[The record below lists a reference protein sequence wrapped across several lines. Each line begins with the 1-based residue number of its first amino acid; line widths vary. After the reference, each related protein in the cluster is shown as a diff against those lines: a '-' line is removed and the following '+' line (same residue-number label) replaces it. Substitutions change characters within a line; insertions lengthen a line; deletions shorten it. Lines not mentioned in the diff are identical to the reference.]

1 MNESNIIKRTYQL
14 GQSIWLDFI
23 DRKLIESGEL
33 KKFIDE
39 DGLRGMTSNPAIFEK
54 AISSGDQYTQQIRQL
69 SGGGGAGNGTGG
81 AGDGSGNKA
90 EDGGGGTGDG
100 SGGKTG
106 NQAADKAGDKPSD
119 KTNEEIFY
127 SLALDDIKAAAD
139 LFKSVYEEKVKGA
152 DGYVSLEVSP
162 RLARDTTA
170 TVNQAISLWGRA
182 ARQNVMIKVPG
193 TIEGL
198 PAIRH
203 LIGEGLNI
211 NVTLLFGLERYQQ
224 VIEAFVSGL
233 EDRIRAGKSVDGIA
247 SVASFF
253 LSRIDVLLDPVL
265 KEKGL
270 QDLNGKAAIA
280 LAKKAYQLYKKAFS
294 SDRWKTLADKG
305 ARPQRLLW
313 ASTSSKDPSFPDTK
327 YVDALIGKDTVDT
340 VPMETY
346 HAFRD
351 HGHVAETLESDLPA
365 ADQVLDTLSKNGIDM
380 NAVAQRLE
388 NEGIDKF
395 VQPYDKLLKAIEGKR
410 REEAGIGTKAG

>member
-1 MNESNIIKRTYQL
+1 MKVMSEKNIIKQTYQL

-23 DRKLIESGEL
+23 DRKLIQSGEL

-69 SGGGGAGNGTGG
+69 S
-81 AGDGSGNKA
+81 DSGNA
-90 EDGGGGTGDG
+90 ARGIDQTGDM
-100 SGGKTG
+100 
-106 NQAADKAGDKPSD
+106 
-119 KTNEEIFY
+119 TNEEIFY
-127 SLALDDIKAAAD
+127 SLALEDIQAAAD
-139 LFKSVYEEKVKGA
+139 LFVSVYEAKVKGA

-162 RLARDTTA
+162 RLAKDTMA
-170 TVNQAISLWGRA
+170 TVNQAVSLWGRV

-198 PAIRH
+198 AAIRH

-224 VIEAFVSGL
+224 VIEAYVSGL
-233 EDRIRAGKSVDGIA
+233 EDRVRAGKSIDGIA

-270 QDLNGKAAIA
+270 HDLNGKTAIA
-280 LAKKAYQLYKKAFS
+280 LAKKAYQIYKDAFS
-294 SDRWKTLADKG
+294 SDRWKSLSDKG

-313 ASTSSKDPSFPDTK
+313 ASTSSKDPSFSDTK

-346 HAFRD
+346 HAFLD

-365 ADQVLDTLSKNGIDM
+365 AEQVLDTLSKKGIDM
-380 NAVAQRLE
+380 NGVAQRLE

-395 VQPYDKLLKAIEGKR
+395 IQPYEKLLKAIEGKR
-410 REEAGIGTKAG
+410 HELRAV